1 MVEIP
6 KEDIRLVN
14 ECLKG
19 NRMAQRELYEK
30 YKKGMY
36 TVTYRILGNSN
47 DAHDALQEAF
57 INIFSNLSG
66 FGFRSTL
73 GAWIKKIVV
82 NCSLQQLRK
91 NARIDFQPAELANEK
106 TVVWNDDFTAEMLD
120 QAIGSLPDKARVVF
134 LLVEVEGY
142 KHKEVAEM
150 LNIQEGTSKSQLFY
164 AKTLLQKKLKELKN
178 ND

>member
-6 KEDIRLVN
+6 KQEIRMVN

-30 YKKGMY
+30 YKTGMY
-36 TVTYRILGNSN
+36 TVAYRILGNSN

-57 INIFSNLSG
+57 INVFSFLSG
-66 FGFRSTL
+66 YGFRSSL

-82 NCSLQQLRK
+82 NCSLQQLNK
-91 NARIDFQPAELANEK
+91 NNRIEFQPVGLANEK
-106 TVVWNDDFTAEMLD
+106 AIVWSDNFTAEMLD
-120 QAIGSLPDKARVVF
+120 QAIKSLPDKARVVF

-142 KHKEVAEM
+142 KHQEVAEM
-150 LNIQEGTSKSQLFY
+150 LNINEGTSKSQLFY
-164 AKTLLQKKLKELKN
+164 AKTLLQKKLKDLKN

>member
-6 KEDIRLVN
+6 KQEIRMVN

-30 YKKGMY
+30 YKTGMY
-36 TVTYRILGNSN
+36 TVAYRILGNSN

-57 INIFSNLSG
+57 INVFSFLSG
-66 FGFRSTL
+66 YGFRSSL

-82 NCSLQQLRK
+82 N
-91 NARIDFQPAELANEK
+91 
-106 TVVWNDDFTAEMLD
+106 FTAEMLD
-120 QAIGSLPDKARVVF
+120 QAIKSLPDKARVVF

-142 KHKEVAEM
+142 KHQEVAEM
-150 LNIQEGTSKSQLFY
+150 LNINEGTSKSQLFY
-164 AKTLLQKKLKELKN
+164 AKTLLQKKLKDLKN